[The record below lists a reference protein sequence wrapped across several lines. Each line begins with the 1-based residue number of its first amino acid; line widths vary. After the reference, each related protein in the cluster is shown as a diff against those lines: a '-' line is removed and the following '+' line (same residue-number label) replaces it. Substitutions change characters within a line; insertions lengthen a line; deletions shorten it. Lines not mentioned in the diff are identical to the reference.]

1 MCTQVIWHMNS
12 GLYFIAVLVRIS
24 NAVVQCRSNEMV
36 IVAIFMSGMGYC
48 GDLALASEAMV
59 SFDYL

>member
-1 MCTQVIWHMNS
+1 MNS

-24 NAVVQCRSNEMV
+24 NTVVQCRSNEMV